1 MAYTTINKSSDHF
14 NSTIYTGNGTVNTAL
29 TTGTFQP
36 DLTWFKNR
44 GTTESHM
51 WMDAV
56 RGATKYIQSN
66 STAAQGTSADKIS
79 AFTSTG
85 VTLGSG
91 AETNENNQPLVC
103 WNWKA
108 NGVGSSNTD
117 GSITSTVSANTTA
130 GFSIV
135 TGTENASGSWTVGH
149 GLGVAPQVIICKT
162 TGATSDWFVWHESLG
177 PTRLGEKYLKL
188 NSTAVS
194 PANDSVVWN
203 NTVPTSSVFSMGS
216 GVWNDS
222 ATFVAYCFAEKTGFS
237 KFGKYTGNGA
247 QSDNAFVYTGFKPA
261 FVIIKRQD
269 QATNWVMFDTARDT
283 YNEGSKV
290 LLPDNSAAET
300 SGSQK
305 IDFLSNGFKIRSS
318 GNNTGDS
325 SPYIYMCFAEA
336 PLVGSNNVP
345 ATAR

>member
-1 MAYTTINKSSDHF
+1 MAYTTINKSTDHF

-91 AETNENNQPLVC
+91 AETNENSQPLVC
-103 WNWKA
+103 WSWKA
-108 NGVGSSNTD
+108 NGAGSANTD
-117 GSITSTVSANTTA
+117 GTITSTVSANTTA

-162 TGATSDWFVWHESLG
+162 TGATSDWYMWHESLG
-177 PTRLGEKYLKL
+177 PTRLGEKFLKL

-237 KFGKYTGNGA
+237 KFGSYTGNG
-247 QSDNAFVYTGFKPA
+247 NADGTFIYTGFRPA
-261 FVIIKRQD
+261 FFLLKTSSAAGEDWRICDNK
-269 QATNWVMFDTARDT
+269 RDT
-283 YNEGSKV
+283 ENVIDRTLK
-290 LLPDNSAAET
+290 PNTTAAEADADVM
-300 SGSQK
+300 
-305 IDFLSNGFKIRSS
+305 DFCSNGVKLRTTD
-318 GNNTGDS
+318 GGVNYNGRT
-325 SPYIYMCFAEA
+325 YIFMAFAEA

-345 ATAR
+345 CTAR